1 MIWMLGLLL
10 SLGTAIWLFRP
21 LFARADTDVV
31 VDRRKVNA
39 QAYEDGLAEI
49 QRQQENQGL
58 SEQEAEQLRAEL
70 GQRLLREAGDSAS
83 TRKDA
88 NSRRPSMNALAWAA
102 CLAIPLAA
110 SGIYYALGSKTI
122 ADQIAMG
129 EESPDLAIEAMVGGL
144 AQRLQQAPDDPEGWA
159 MLGRSYFTLERHA
172 LAAEAYR
179 QANERAPQPQPNW
192 LVGEAEAWAFANQ
205 RNLQGRARELLDRAL
220 AEQPNHERGLWYSGL
235 SRIQAGETEA
245 GIAFWKQLLE
255 RPDLPAELRAELQTQ
270 IEQLGG
276 EEPISGEQNSAVGPE
291 TDAAG
296 DDGVA
301 LRLRIAL
308 APELAPLP
316 EQGVLFVFAR
326 QPGGPPM
333 PLAVQRFE
341 QPRFPLEVRLTDADS
356 MMPQLKL
363 STAPRWEV
371 IARFSRGG
379 TVQSQPGDLQGRIE
393 ISRDASGAAHDLR
406 IDQRLP

>member
-1 MIWMLGLLL
+1 MIWTLGLMLAV
-10 SLGTAIWLFRP
+10 GTAIWLFRP
-21 LFARADTDVV
+21 VFGSGDADSV

-49 QRQQENQGL
+49 QRQQEAQGL
-58 SEQEAEQLRAEL
+58 SDQEAEQLRAEL
-70 GQRLLREAGDSAS
+70 GQRLLREAGSAVAAQQQGS
-83 TRKDA
+83 GARSGLTG
-88 NSRRPSMNALAWAA
+88 LAWAA
-102 CLAIPLAA
+102 CALIPLAA
-110 SGIYYALGSKTI
+110 AGIYYALGSKTV

-129 EESPDLAIEAMVGGL
+129 EESPELAIESMVSGL

-179 QANERAPQPQPNW
+179 QANERAEQAQADW

-205 RNLQGRARELLDRAL
+205 RSLQGYARDLLDRAL

-235 SRIQAGETEA
+235 SRIQAGETAA
-245 GIAFWKQLLE
+245 GIAFWKRLLE
-255 RPDLPAELRAELQTQ
+255 RPNLPAELRAELQAQ
-270 IEQLGG
+270 IQQL
-276 EEPISGEQNSAVGPE
+276 SGEVAPRPESDPADSGAVGE
-291 TDAAG
+291 GDAG
-296 DDGVA
+296 LA
-301 LRLRIAL
+301 LKLRIEL
-308 APELAPLP
+308 AAELAPLP

-326 QPGGPPM
+326 QPGVPPM

-341 QPRFPLEVRLTDADS
+341 QPQFPLNVRLTDADS

-379 TVQSQPGDLQGRIE
+379 TVQAQSGDLEGRIE
-393 ISRDASGAAHDLR
+393 LSRDAAGAAHDLR